1 MSRGESDVVQVLGLV
16 LGAFLG
22 MSVTR
27 NPLGLASRTSV
38 RAADK
43 SLPVP
48 WMASPGKPRQSK
60 PAYNKAVSKAP
71 LRKPMSWTGSWVD
84 PVAMFSAKPNFGRA
98 GKPKQAV
105 NYASGK
111 VASPVKKLSK
121 KPWTGNLGEY
131 TQKLVAKGKPYVAPD
146 MAKAASTSSIKMPSS
161 WIGSAAD
168 QLIRGTAD
176 AIQYVDKPT
185 PKVKFWMTVNDPN
198 GPWKE
203 EAKAIPSKSSSAGAA
218 VEEVMAP
225 AAEKAEAAEA
235 PAAAA

>member
-1 MSRGESDVVQVLGLV
+1 MERLFLPVVLGLV
-16 LGAFLG
+16 LGAL
-22 MSVTR
+22 
-27 NPLGLASRTSV
+27 LGLSITHVPLSLGSRTAV
-38 RAADK
+38 RAVDK

-48 WMASPGKPRQSK
+48 WMASPGKPRQPK
-60 PAYNKAVSKAP
+60 PAYNKPTSMAP
-71 LRKPMSWTGSWVD
+71 PRKPMSWTGTWVD

-98 GKPKQAV
+98 GKPKTAV
-105 NYASGK
+105 NYASNK
-111 VASPVKKLSK
+111 VASPVKKLAK

-203 EAKAIPSKSSSAGAA
+203 EAKALPSKSSAAGAA
-218 VEEVMAP
+218 VEEVIAP
-225 AAEKAEAAEA
+225 AEATEEA
-235 PAAAA
+235 KAAATA